1 MSHSCSAM
9 YFSLV
14 VTSMRA
20 ELPSGKVPTALV
32 LLLISRSMRSI
43 PLFVLIRRQCSGGN
57 SVQASVSAN
66 PSRTFLSLRSAPT
79 SSDVTSSSGA
89 LSDPSSTDMMF
100 ADTVRGPFVG
110 DLLLGC
116 WKSYD
121 RAHAVFRYAAGNL
134 RKKFCVGAVFQTVR
148 SSDYRLA
155 ENNRLLRSSKV
166 SGSNIV
172 SGVHCLVHDVNIRL
186 LTIEFGRLI
195 IGGCHAA
202 KQSSYIKYRK

>member
-1 MSHSCSAM
+1 M
-9 YFSLV
+9 
-14 VTSMRA
+14 
-20 ELPSGKVPTALV
+20 
-32 LLLISRSMRSI
+32 
-43 PLFVLIRRQCSGGN
+43 
-57 SVQASVSAN
+57 N
-66 PSRTFLSLRSAPT
+66 PSRIVFPLRSAPT
-79 SSDVTSSSGA
+79 SSDVTSSSSA
-89 LSDPSSTDMMF
+89 SSAPTSTDAMF

-110 DLLLGC
+110 DLLFSR

-166 SGSNIV
+166 LGSTIV
-172 SGVHCLVHDVNIRL
+172 SGVHCLVHDVNIHL

-195 IGGCHAA
+195 IGGCHAC
-202 KQSSYIKYRK
+202 